1 MRGALHLGRGLLV
14 VAATAIVIALPA
26 SARSEGAL
34 VGVVIGRVTDSK
46 TGAALGYTNVAVER
60 TARGA
65 IADARGGYVIASL
78 PAGSYTL
85 AFSRVG
91 HTTLRKTDVVVMT
104 GDTTRVDV
112 ALEQALIEAN
122 AVVVTAARAEQTTRM
137 APASVSVINEDEIAA
152 KAPATFD
159 QALESVPG
167 LNAYRSTGGISV
179 QSIQIR
185 GSSDV
190 AGGGVG
196 NRVLLLIDGRP
207 ALTSD
212 SGGAFWSLVPVAF
225 IDHVE
230 VVKGAF
236 SSLYG
241 STAMGGVVNVITRR
255 PGPVATGKLEMKLGF
270 FEEPS
275 AIAYTDDTPLQN
287 EINLDYSGK
296 VGKTSFLVSGS
307 RKESDG
313 YSENSAY
320 TFYDGYGKLMWDL
333 GASRTVELT
342 LGGGSAENDYPH
354 AWLSAAE
361 PLEVRE
367 SYADDYQ
374 EKKYGNIDLLY
385 WGFSGE
391 DIKYSLRTYYFHH
404 EQLTF
409 FNQDD
414 PDLEIPGNEPYG
426 FKTNIDG
433 DKIGSLLQLEARL
446 GARNHVVVGFDY
458 QLDHVD
464 SAPDTILY
472 GNHQIDNYA
481 AFVQDD
487 LTLAQSLTATLG
499 ARYDW
504 NRLVGVRT
512 LEQMSPKLALV
523 WTATPEVSIRA
534 LYGQAFRAP
543 TIAEM
548 FTEREIGGGIDI
560 VPNPD
565 LDAERLTMSAEVGA
579 RWSPKDAFNLDVA
592 AYRYEYEDL
601 MYFADV
607 SAEVG
612 VPFAY
617 QVQNLQSALME
628 GVETTLQSHWRALS
642 AFATYSYLYARDE
655 SPGRTDDLLAYRPE
669 HTAALGADVAWDRWT
684 IHGDARYR
692 SQIDEV
698 FLYPLQAPAAF
709 WVFNGGAQYRLARS
723 WLLSAKVNNVFDAS
737 YEEFARYRMPGRNWL
752 FGVAFDL

>member
-1 MRGALHLGRGLLV
+1 MRLMLHLGRRTLV
-14 VAATAIVIALPA
+14 VATLISLGL
-26 SARSEGAL
+26 STGARSQAAL
-34 VGVVIGRVTDSK
+34 VGVVIGRVTDAK
-46 TGAALGYTNVAVER
+46 TGAALGYTNVAVEA
-60 TARGA
+60 TSRGA
-65 IADARGGYVIASL
+65 IADASGHFVISAL
-78 PAGSYTL
+78 PAGSYSL
-85 AFSRVG
+85 VFSRVG
-91 HTTLRKTDVVVMT
+91 HATLRRTDVVVFA

-137 APASVSVINEDEIAA
+137 APASVSVVSEEEIAA

-159 QALESVPG
+159 QAIETVPG

-225 IDHVE
+225 IDHIE

-270 FEEPS
+270 FEEPGS
-275 AIAYTDDTPLQN
+275 LAYTNETPLQN
-287 EINLDYSGK
+287 ELNADYSGK
-296 VGKTSFLVSGS
+296 VGGTSFLVSAS
-307 RKESDG
+307 RKHSDG
-313 YSENSAY
+313 YAENAAY
-320 TFYDGYGKLMWDL
+320 TFYDAYGKLLWNL
-333 GASRTVELT
+333 GESRTLELT
-342 LGGGSAENDYPH
+342 LGGGQAKNDYPH
-354 AWLSAAE
+354 AWLSADQ
-361 PLEVRE
+361 PLEVRD

-374 EKKYGNIDLLY
+374 EKKYGNVDLWY
-385 WGFSGE
+385 WGFSSE
-391 DIKYSLRTYYFHH
+391 DIKYSLRAYYYHH

-409 FNQDD
+409 FNEDD
-414 PDLEIPGNEPYG
+414 PNEEIPGNEPYG
-426 FKTNIDG
+426 FSTTIDG
-433 DKIGSLLQLEARL
+433 DKIGNLLQVEARL
-446 GARNHVVVGFDY
+446 GARNHVVVGTDY
-458 QLDHVD
+458 QLDHVE
-464 SAPDTILY
+464 SSPDTILY
-472 GNHQIDNYA
+472 GDHQINNYA
-481 AFVQDD
+481 VFVQDD
-487 LTLAQSLTATLG
+487 VTLARSLTATVG

-512 LEQMSPKLALV
+512 LEQLSPKFALV
-523 WTATPEVSIRA
+523 WTATPELSLRA

-565 LDAERLTMSAEVGA
+565 LVAERLTMSAEVGV
-579 RWSPKDAFNLDVA
+579 RWSPRDAFNLDVA
-592 AYRYEYEDL
+592 AYRYQYKDL

-617 QVQNLQSALME
+617 QVQNLNSALME
-628 GVETTLQSHWRALS
+628 GIETTLQSHWRALS
-642 AFATYSYLYARDE
+642 AFANYSYLYARDE

-669 HTAALGADVAWDRWT
+669 HTAAVGADVSWKRWT
-684 IHGDARYR
+684 VHGDARYR

-698 FLYPLQAPAAF
+698 FLYPLEAPAAF
-709 WVFNGGAQYRLARS
+709 WVFNGGAQYQLARAWMFS
-723 WLLSAKVNNVFDAS
+723 LKVNNVLDAS
-737 YEEFARYRMPGRNWL
+737 YEEFARYRMPGRNWM
-752 FGVAFDL
+752 FGVAMHL